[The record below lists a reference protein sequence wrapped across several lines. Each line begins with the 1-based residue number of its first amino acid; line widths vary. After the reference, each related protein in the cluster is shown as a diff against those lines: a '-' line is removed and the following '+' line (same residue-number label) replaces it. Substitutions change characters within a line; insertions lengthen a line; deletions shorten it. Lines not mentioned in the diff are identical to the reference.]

1 MAKPLEE
8 GKKKKMVPFRF
19 GNFALKNIQ
28 NKRTT

>member
-1 MAKPLEE
+1 MPKPLEE
-8 GKKKKMVPFRF
+8 GENKKMVPFKF